1 MFRLCIKAQKYIHY
15 AVYLLLATNMKK
27 TFCICNG
34 IFFLLLVNCCSAQEI
49 IAEPQAKLLTR
60 FPLKLYSGGVMMVHA
75 KLENVP
81 DSLNFILDTGSGGIS
96 LDSATCEEYK
106 IPVVA
111 TDTIITGMGSSHKVS
126 YLFDQTLTLG
136 NLPVKHLNFHIND
149 YEVLSSVYGEKV
161 DGIIGYGLFSRYIV
175 AINFDS
181 SMVELYS
188 PGRYKYPREGTTLHP
203 AFTALPIVWLNF
215 KDRIKM
221 AHNFYFDTGAGL
233 CFLMSDKFAQDSNIV
248 LSRRKPVLTQA
259 QGMGGKLQMRLTVI
273 KEVKVGPYRFRQVP
287 TYLFNDE
294 YNVTSYPF
302 TGGLLGNDLL
312 RRFNMVLNYP
322 KREIHLTPNNG
333 FYERFDYAYTGLGI
347 YYTNGKI
354 MVEDIIAGSPAD
366 KAKFKVGDEI
376 MVVGTNFSHNI
387 NTYKNLLQVPNQDIK
402 VIVKRGENLITL
414 LLSTISI
421 R

>member
-1 MFRLCIKAQKYIHY
+1 
-15 AVYLLLATNMKK
+15 MKK

-34 IFFLLLVNCCSAQEI
+34 LFFLLLVNCCSAQEI

-75 KLENVP
+75 KLGNIP

-96 LDSATCEEYK
+96 LDSATCVEFK

-111 TDTIITGMGSSHKVS
+111 TDTVITGMGSSHKVS

-136 NLPVKHLNFHIND
+136 NLSVKHLNFHIND

-161 DGIIGYGLFSRYIV
+161 DGIIGYGFFSRYIV
-175 AINFDS
+175 AVNFDS
-181 SMVELYS
+181 SMVEVYS
-188 PGRYKYPREGTTLHP
+188 PGRFKYPREGTTLHP

-221 AHNFYFDTGAGL
+221 AYNFYFDTGAGL
-233 CFLMSDKFAQDSNIV
+233 SFLMSDKFVQDSNIV

-294 YNVTSYPF
+294 FNVTSYPF

-312 RRFNMVLNYP
+312 RRFNMVLNYS
-322 KREIHLTPNNG
+322 KREIHLTPNNS
-333 FYERFDYAYTGLGI
+333 FNERFDYAYTGLGI
-347 YYTNGKI
+347 YFTDGKI
-354 MVEDIIAGSPAD
+354 MVEDIISGSPAD
-366 KAKFKVGDEI
+366 KAKFMAGDEI
-376 MVVGTNFSHNI
+376 VVVGTNFSHNI
-387 NTYKNLLQVPNQDIK
+387 TVYKNLLQVPNQDIK
-402 VIVKRGENLITL
+402 VIVRRGENLITL